1 MLCRTIG
8 ILIVCVV
15 YLCEAADPVLTP
27 QTLNDSVQNTADS
40 NSNIVWSDIPKGQT
54 YNTDATYDDGGM
66 GPLFDFARNFINTV
80 FSGGFP
86 YDFIVDVKDGNFEIT
101 RDYMQVLS
109 LFGGYAAAIVIGFLF
124 IIIFTIVGCCFC
136 CCRCCGNC
144 GGKMLQKS
152 SPSAGCRRKV
162 YSVILLVLVVF
173 TGVGCICIYV
183 SNDRMTTAID
193 KFDVTVGNNLDDVDL
208 FLNNTVTQVKH
219 LLEND
224 LNFTF
229 DVLFRDLD
237 NVDVLVGIPVRDQ
250 FDQSA
255 GINSI
260 FTQVGN
266 LQTDVNTVISNFD
279 TVDNDLTNL
288 KSNFTSFKTEL
299 DNWILDYEST
309 RSGCTTSQ
317 TAGVCATFVD
327 GNNLSPPFDPNNIDI
342 SSAKT
347 EIDNVR
353 SQDMSSL
360 VQTAKDEFNGIPERV
375 KNDSATAIQD
385 MKTTVNNYKGEITPI
400 INTIENFQT
409 DASGSLNIED
419 IKKTVTEY
427 SDLAKPY
434 DKYRWYGGVGLTS
447 IVLLVVLLEFLGL
460 AFGVCGSSSDTLPT
474 ERSCLSNAGG
484 NMLMAAVGFIF
495 IFSWLLMFLTTLT
508 FIIGAPVEKFL
519 CEPLSEPELETIQK
533 LIDNFGLLGN
543 GNESFLGKTLLNDP
557 NVDLKIGT
565 VLKDCGEGKTAYTAF
580 KLKYMSGFNLSIIQ
594 NYKSQLDIDNKLNGF
609 SVDFSTIEV
618 APASL
623 KDNMQN
629 FKDSITNMNFSSYT
643 EELNKNVTGD
653 DLTAFITALTAAI
666 NAASTSDFKTNMT
679 THRDDLITI
688 RDGSFANTVAS
699 KNTLSSSMS
708 SLETSVG
715 GIPAKIDTLLASLNT
730 TQEFLNTNGSTV
742 LTNVLRDFVLRVFTI
757 TDALVN
763 RAISGL
769 ENDVAKC
776 TPVYNLYQ
784 SVVVIGFC
792 KYVIDAFNGF
802 WFCIGWCIFF
812 FVPSTIFS
820 VKLAKHFRRMK
831 QLDMYD
837 ATLPTKNG
845 DQWASGSP
853 PPAYTYGD
861 G

>member
-1 MLCRTIG
+1 MLCRTIV
-8 ILIVCVV
+8 LLTLCVV

-27 QTLNDSVQNTADS
+27 QTLTDSVLNTADS
-40 NSNIVWSDIPKGQT
+40 NSNIVWSDLPEGQT
-54 YNTDATYDDGGM
+54 YKTDATYDDGGM

-86 YDFIVDVKDGNFEIT
+86 YDFIVDVKDGNFDVT

-144 GGKMLQKS
+144 GGKMLHKS
-152 SPSAGCRRKV
+152 SPSTSCRRKV

-183 SNDRMTTAID
+183 SNDRMTTAIG
-193 KFDVTVGNNLDDVDL
+193 KFDSTVGNNLDDVDL
-208 FLNNTVTQVKH
+208 FLNNTVTQVKR
-219 LLEND
+219 LLDND

-237 NVDVLVGIPVRDQ
+237 NVDVLVGIPVRDK

-255 GINSI
+255 GINAI
-260 FTQVGN
+260 FTQVGG
-266 LQTDVNTVISNFD
+266 LQTDVNTVISKFD
-279 TVDNDLTNL
+279 TVDSDLTNL
-288 KSNFTSFKTEL
+288 KSNFSAFKTDL
-299 DNWILDYEST
+299 DNWITDYETT
-309 RSGCTTSQ
+309 RATCPDGPS
-317 TAGVCATFVD
+317 VCNLFIN
-327 GNNLSPPFDPNNIDI
+327 GSNLSPPFDPNNIDI
-342 SSAKT
+342 SSVKT

-375 KNDSATAIQD
+375 KNDSASTIQD
-385 MKTTVNNYKGEITPI
+385 LKTTVTNYKGEITPI
-400 INTIENFQT
+400 IDTIEKFQT

-419 IKKTVTEY
+419 IKKLVTEY

-508 FIIGAPVEKFL
+508 FLIGAPAEKFI

-533 LIDNFGLLGN
+533 LIDNFGLLGS
-543 GNESFLGKTLLNDP
+543 GNESYLGKTLLNDP

-565 VLKDCGEGKTAYTAF
+565 VLKDCGDGKTAYTAF

-594 NYKSQLDIDNKLNGF
+594 NYKSQLDIDSKLNSF
-609 SVDFSTIEV
+609 NVDFSTIEV

-629 FKDSITNMNFSSYT
+629 FKNSITNMNFTSYT

-653 DLTAFITALTAAI
+653 DLTAFITGLTAAI
-666 NAASTSDFKTNMT
+666 NAASPSTFKTDMT

-688 RDGSFANTVAS
+688 RDGSFSDAVAS
-699 KNTLSSSMS
+699 KNTLASSMS

-715 GIPAKIDTLLASLNT
+715 GIPTKIDTLLASLNT

-802 WFCIGWCIFF
+802 WFCIGWCLFF

-837 ATLPTKNG
+837 ATLPTKNDDHNMIG
-845 DQWASGSP
+845 GRNKVGHSDKF
-853 PPAYTYGD
+853 
-861 G
+861 